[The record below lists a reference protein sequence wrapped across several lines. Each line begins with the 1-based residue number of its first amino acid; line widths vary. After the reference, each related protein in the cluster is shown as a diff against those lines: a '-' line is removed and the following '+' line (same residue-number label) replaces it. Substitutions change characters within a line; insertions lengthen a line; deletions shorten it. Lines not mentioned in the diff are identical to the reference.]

1 MIKKDVRGYSVFV
14 IIAALTIGVI
24 VIYIFRDPMWSF
36 CYKGYLFLT
45 DRKQVGEFIASFGKT
60 APLIFMGIQIL
71 QVFLAPV
78 PGEATGFLGGY
89 LFGSTYGFVYS
100 SLALAIGSWINFS
113 IGRFIGEHYVRR
125 MITKSRFEKFDRLVR
140 RQGIIIIFLLFVFPG
155 FPKDW
160 LSLFLGIT
168 TLPIK
173 VFVIIATIGRMPG
186 TLLLSLQGELL
197 FEQNYPLLIFLL
209 ALMLFISGWT
219 FFYRKRLYGWIEK
232 SHEK

>member
-1 MIKKDVRGYSVFV
+1 MIKKDVRGHRAFV
-14 IIAALTIGVI
+14 IIAALTIGALA
-24 VIYIFRDPMWSF
+24 IYIFRESMWSF
-36 CYKGYLFLT
+36 CHKGYFFLT
-45 DRKQVGEFIASFGKT
+45 DRKQVGEFIASFGWA
-60 APLIFMGIQIL
+60 APLVFMGIQIL

-100 SLALAIGSWINFS
+100 SIALAIGSWINFS
-113 IGRFIGEHYVRR
+113 VGRFVGERYVRR

-160 LSLFLGIT
+160 FSLFLGIT
-168 TLPIK
+168 TLPVK

-197 FEQNYPLLIFLL
+197 FEQNYALLISLL
-209 ALMLFISGWT
+209 GLMLFIAGWT
-219 FFYRKRLYGWIEK
+219 FLYRKRLYGWIEK
-232 SHEK
+232 SHQK